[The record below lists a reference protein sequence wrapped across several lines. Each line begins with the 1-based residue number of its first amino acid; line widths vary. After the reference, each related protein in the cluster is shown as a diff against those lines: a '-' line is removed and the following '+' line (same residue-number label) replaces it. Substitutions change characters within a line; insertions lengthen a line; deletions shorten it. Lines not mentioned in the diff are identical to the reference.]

1 MTTIMKR
8 NVNGHEPATTFG
20 GLVDQLFQDNLDRFF
35 DDNFW
40 GSNGNVSR
48 TQMPVNIR
56 DNGTAWQVDV
66 IAPGLK
72 KDDFKLRLNNGL
84 LTISAEHTQEK
95 QEGRDG
101 NGNGWVRREYSHKA
115 FSRSFSLD
123 DTVDSEH
130 VEAKYTD
137 GVLQLTLPKKP
148 TAQQATRA
156 IQVQ

>member
-8 NVNGHEPATTFG
+8 NGNGHAPATTFG
-20 GLVDQLFQDNLDRFF
+20 GIVDQLFQDNLGRFF

-40 GSNGNVSR
+40 GFNGNVSHS
-48 TQMPVNIR
+48 QVPVNIC

-66 IAPGLK
+66 IAPGLSRE
-72 KDDFKLRLNNGL
+72 DFSVQLNNGL
-84 LTISAEHTQEK
+84 LTVSAAHKEEK
-95 QEGRDG
+95 QEGRE
-101 NGNGWVRREYSHKA
+101 GNGWLRREYSHKA
-115 FSRSFSLD
+115 FSRSFTLD

-130 VEAKYTD
+130 VEAKYEN

-148 TAQQATRA
+148 AAQQAAKA

>member
-8 NVNGHEPATTFG
+8 NVNGHAPATTFG
-20 GLVDQLFQDNLDRFF
+20 GLVDQLFQDNLGRFF

-40 GSNGNVSR
+40 GFNGNVSHN
-48 TQMPVNIR
+48 QVPVNIR

-72 KDDFKLRLNNGL
+72 KDDFKVQLNNGL
-84 LTISAEHTQEK
+84 LTISAAHTEEK
-95 QEGRDG
+95 QEGRDR
-101 NGNGWVRREYSHKA
+101 NGWIRREYSHKA

-130 VEAKYTD
+130 LEAKYTD

-148 TAQQATRA
+148 AAQQAARE